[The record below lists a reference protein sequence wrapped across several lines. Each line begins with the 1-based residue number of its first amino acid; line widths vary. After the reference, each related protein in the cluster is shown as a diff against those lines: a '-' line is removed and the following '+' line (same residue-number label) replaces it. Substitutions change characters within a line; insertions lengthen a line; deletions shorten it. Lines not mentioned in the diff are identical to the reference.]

1 MVRGVLY
8 FRPMTR
14 APDPEQPQR
23 LAAIDIGTNSIRM
36 VVAEVEPDGLYRIL
50 DEEREMARLGTGLYR
65 TGRLGTAAVERALAA
80 LGRMKAIV
88 DGFQV
93 SELRCIATAAVREA
107 SNGLAFRREVQ
118 RRFKMRVETISAEE
132 EAQFAFQ
139 SAVRHFDLV
148 SRPAAVADIGGGSL
162 EVILAAGAA
171 IEQTVSLP
179 LGAVRLTEEYGRSD
193 PLRRKHWRR
202 LKKGIRRVLKA
213 QVGQPPFRPEVLI
226 GSGGTFTNL
235 AEMIMADRE
244 GETAPAHGYA
254 IPRADLDA
262 LVDRLREMPLALRR
276 EMPGLNPKRADIIVA
291 GAVAVSRLARWLDV
305 REILVNERGIR
316 DGLLL
321 SMIGERAPR
330 QAASRDRLESV
341 RAFARRCRS
350 NERHDRHIADLAT
363 KLFDGLQPR
372 LGLPAE
378 SRDLLVAGALLHDV
392 GYLISHSGHHKHAY
406 HLILHGDIRG
416 FSGREVELIANIA
429 RYHRRAFPKKS
440 HPNFARLEA
449 ADRGLVRVLAGILR
463 VADSLDRTHTQRV
476 TDVRCSWRDGRLRF
490 VLSARS
496 DPRIEIGDALRKAPL
511 LEKALGAR
519 VAVAWDRKAR
529 RARSL
534 KLVRAGVPAVA

>member
-1 MVRGVLY
+1 
-8 FRPMTR
+8 MTR
-14 APDPEQPQR
+14 PPDPDHAQR
-23 LAAIDIGTNSIRM
+23 LAAIDIGSNSIRM
-36 VVAEVEPDGLYRIL
+36 VVAEVEPDGLYRVL

-65 TGRLGTAAVERALAA
+65 TGRLSAAAVERALAA

-93 SELRCIATAAVREA
+93 AELRCIATAAVREA

-118 RRFKMRVETISAEE
+118 RRYKMRVETISAEE
-132 EAQFAFQ
+132 EAQLAFQ
-139 SAVRHFDLV
+139 SAARHFDLA
-148 SRPAAVADIGGGSL
+148 SRPVAIVDIGGGSL
-162 EVILAAGAA
+162 EVVLAAGAA

-179 LGAVRLTEEYGRSD
+179 LGAVRLTEEYGGSD
-193 PLRRKHWRR
+193 PLRPRHWRR

-213 QVGQPPFRPEVLI
+213 QLGEPPFRPEVLI

-254 IPRADLDA
+254 IARGDLDA

-291 GAVAVSRLARWLDV
+291 GAAAVSRLARWLDV

-321 SMIGERAPR
+321 AMIGERVPR
-330 QAASRDRLESV
+330 PATPRDRMESV
-341 RAFARRCRS
+341 RASARRCRS
-350 NERHDRHIADLAT
+350 NARHDRHIADLAV

-440 HPNFARLEA
+440 HPNFARLES
-449 ADRGLVRVLAGILR
+449 ADRGLVRALAGMLR

-476 TDVRCSWRDGRLRF
+476 TDVRCAWRAGRPRL

-496 DPRIEIGDALRKAPL
+496 DPRIEIGDALRKASL
-511 LEKALGAR
+511 LEQALAAPL
-519 VAVAWDRKAR
+519 AVAWNRRAR
-529 RARSL
+529 RPRSL
-534 KLVRAGVPAVA
+534 KLVRAGAPAAA

>member
-1 MVRGVLY
+1 MVRGLLY
-8 FRPMTR
+8 FHSMARTR
-14 APDPEQPQR
+14 DPDEPQR

-50 DEEREMARLGTGLYR
+50 DEERDMARLGSGLYR
-65 TGRLGTAAVERALAA
+65 TGRLGAAAVDRALAA

-88 DGFQV
+88 DGFRV
-93 SELRCIATAAVREA
+93 SDLRCIATAAVRDA
-107 SNGLAFRREVQ
+107 TNGLAFRREAQ
-118 RRFKMRVETISAEE
+118 RRHKMRIETISAEE
-132 EAQFAFQ
+132 EAQLAFQ
-139 SAVRHFDLV
+139 SALRHFDIA
-148 SRPAAVADIGGGSL
+148 SRPVAVADIGGGSL
-162 EVILAAGAA
+162 DVILAAGAA
-171 IEQTVSLP
+171 IEQAVSLP
-179 LGAVRLTEEYGRSD
+179 LGAMRLTEEYGRSD
-193 PLRRKHWRR
+193 PLRPRHWRR
-202 LKKGIRRVLKA
+202 LKKGIRRALES
-213 QVGQPPFRPEVLI
+213 QLGEPTFRPEVLI

-254 IPRADLDA
+254 IARGDLDA
-262 LVDRLREMPLALRR
+262 LVYRLREMPLALRR

-321 SMIGERAPR
+321 SMIGERLPR
-330 QAASRDRLESV
+330 PAASRDRMDSV

-350 NERHDRHIADLAT
+350 NERHDRHIAELAV
-363 KLFDGLQPR
+363 KLFDRLRPR

-378 SRDLLVAGALLHDV
+378 ARDVLVAGALLHDV

-416 FSGREVELIANIA
+416 FSGREVELIANVA
-429 RYHRRAFPKKS
+429 RYHRRALPKKS
-440 HPNFARLEA
+440 HPNFARLDPQ
-449 ADRGLVRVLAGILR
+449 DRGLVRVLAGILR

-476 TDVRCSWRDGRLRF
+476 TDVRCAWRGGRLRL

-496 DPRIEIGDALRKAPL
+496 DPRIEIGDALRKAKL
-511 LEKALGAR
+511 LEQALGAR
-519 VAVAWDRKAR
+519 VAVTWSRTAR
-529 RARSL
+529 RVRTL
-534 KLVRAGVPAVA
+534 KLVRPAAAVA